1 MYDRNEL
8 VGQLGDM
15 ISMVGCMVFQN
26 IETTDCHGGMHTR
39 KQTNKQQGLITNVSQ
54 DRLINGRR
62 SGVRGIEDVFGQRA
76 NMTVRRIKCR
86 PEVASAR

>member
-8 VGQLGDM
+8 VSQLGDM

-26 IETTDCHGGMHTR
+26 IETTDCHGGMHT
-39 KQTNKQQGLITNVSQ
+39 NKQQGLITSVSQ
-54 DRLINGRR
+54 DGLINARR
-62 SGVRGIEDVFGQRA
+62 TGVRGMEDVFGQRT